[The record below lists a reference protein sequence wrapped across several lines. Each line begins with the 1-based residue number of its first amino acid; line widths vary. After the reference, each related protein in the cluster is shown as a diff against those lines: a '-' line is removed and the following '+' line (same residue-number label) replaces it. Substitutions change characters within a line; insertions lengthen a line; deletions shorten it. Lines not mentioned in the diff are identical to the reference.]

1 MIPKETATEYKEFF
15 GKQASKVVD
24 EIILVVPK
32 DNGIDEKGKTIPNP
46 TYKFWV
52 KVKKL
57 LK

>member
-1 MIPKETATEYKEFF
+1 MTPKEKAIEFKEMF
-15 GKQASKVVD
+15 GDQASKLVD